1 MVFRPALIVVDFQ
14 EDFCPPV
21 GRLPHTIC
29 QMPSATTLTA
39 SHKDGSLAVPEGRDI
54 APVVNQLLSLPF
66 VTKIAT
72 KDWHPASH
80 ISFAANHEGKQP
92 FADYATVVNPAN
104 PDESYETRLWPVHC
118 VQGTPGAA
126 LVPELEAGKLDPDG
140 IVEKGQHPHVEMYSP
155 FYDKFEHPRG
165 CDSGLAKRLHDA
177 QITDVYVVGLAA
189 DYCVRSCAEDAAKE
203 GFRSFIVE
211 EGTRPVDKAEWAR
224 CRTELEK
231 LGVSIVTMQSDEV
244 QRLMTAF

>member
-1 MVFRPALIVVDFQ
+1 MAFRPALIVVDFQ
-14 EDFCPPV
+14 EDFCPPN
-21 GRLPHTIC
+21 
-29 QMPSATTLTA
+29 
-39 SHKDGSLAVPEGRDI
+39 GSLAVPEGRDI

-118 VQGTPGAA
+118 VQGTAGAELA
-126 LVPELEAGKLDPDG
+126 PELEAGKLDAGG
-140 IVEKGQHPHVEMYSP
+140 IVEKGQNPGVEMYSP
-155 FYDKFEHPRG
+155 FYDQFERPRG

-177 QITDVYVVGLAA
+177 AITDVYVVGLAA